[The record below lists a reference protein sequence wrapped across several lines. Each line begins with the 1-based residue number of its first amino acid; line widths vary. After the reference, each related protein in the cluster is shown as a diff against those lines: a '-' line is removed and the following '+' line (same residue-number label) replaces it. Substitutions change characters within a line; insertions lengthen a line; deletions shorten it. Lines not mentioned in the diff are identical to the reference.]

1 MANKRQRDRWTVVNR
16 FDGSSLTS
24 PTRET
29 AIAVLKMIVREHHDC
44 ASFDFDEEGK
54 TITVL
59 PLKK

>member
-1 MANKRQRDRWTVVNR
+1 MGDKRQRGRWTVVNS

-24 PTRET
+24 PTREA
-29 AIAVLKMIVREHHDC
+29 AIAVLKMIMREHGDC
-44 ASFDFDEEGK
+44 ASFDFDEAGK